1 MCSLLSHSFNRN
13 LMVKSL
19 IVCWFVVIIR
29 VFKYV
34 RSLQTQ
40 EFTVFLCVS
49 QVSHVMR
56 KPALYI
62 CIKQGADKLYGNPTA
77 DQRLSCRYIDSTT
90 PLLLKSEISIL

>member
-1 MCSLLSHSFNRN
+1 
-13 LMVKSL
+13 MVKSL

-62 CIKQGADKLYGNPTA
+62 CIKQGTDKLYDKLYGNRTA
-77 DQRLSCRYIDSTT
+77 DQRLSCGYIDRTT
-90 PLLLKSEISIL
+90 PLLPKSEISIL